1 MLNAIVFPHDEGVS
15 LIVAVDA
22 RGQAQLEERWADR
35 KPPRWASKLDGV
47 GIHSDGSIRRFNVR
61 RWRIG
66 RIAFSMPMF
75 TLEYHRYAEEV
86 ERATREAAA
95 GLP

>member
-1 MLNAIVFPHDEGVS
+1 MD
-15 LIVAVDA
+15 
-22 RGQAQLEERWADR
+22 ERWAGTKR
-35 KPPRWASKLDGV
+35 TKFATQLEGI
-47 GIHSDGSIRRFNVR
+47 GIHDDGSIRRFNMR

-66 RIAFSMPMF
+66 RIEFSMPMF

-95 GLP
+95 GTRDITFREPVRAGGRRDPIAAG